1 MWINELYNNTLL
13 GMKVKEVL
21 YKKQSKYQLIE
32 IVDTYDWGRVLML
45 DGCMM
50 TSDKDEHF
58 YHESITH
65 LVMSQCNNAKNVLV
79 IGGGDGGTLREVAK
93 YSQVQSIDLVEID
106 EDVINA
112 CKEYIPQTGIG
123 YTDPR
128 VNVYA
133 QDAFEFLKL
142 ENKQNYYDVI
152 ICDGSDPVGFAEV
165 LIQDNFYSLCKQAMT
180 EQGIF
185 ITQSGSPLAQPEEHE
200 LTKKNL
206 AQSFKHTKTAW
217 SLVPIYPGSYWS
229 FTMASDNVE
238 LSDTYKNSETP
249 ANCKFWNEK
258 LLPALLL
265 N

>member
-32 IVDTYDWGRVLML
+32 IVDTDDWGRVLML

-65 LVMSQCNNAKNVLV
+65 LVMSQRDNIKNVLV

-93 YSQVQSIDLVEID
+93 YSQAQNIDLVEID
-106 EDVINA
+106 EDVINS
-112 CKEYIPQTGIG
+112 CKEFIPQTAIG
-123 YTDPR
+123 YEDSR
-128 VNVYA
+128 VSVYA
-133 QDAFEFLKL
+133 QDAFEFLKQ

-165 LIQDNFYSLCKQAMT
+165 LIQDNFYNLCKQAMT
-180 EQGIF
+180 DQGLF
-185 ITQSGSPLAQPEEHE
+185 ITQSGSPIAQPEEHE

-206 AQSFKHTKTAW
+206 AESFKYSKSAW

-229 FTMASDNVE
+229 FTLASDKQE
-238 LSDTYKNSETP
+238 ITSKYINSEKP
-249 ANCKFWNEK
+249 ANCKFWKEE
-258 LLPALLL
+258 LLPALLI